1 MYKKKKSTKI
11 VPAPKSYVAD
21 IIDYRERKKKIKGPI
36 FVEPKPTKKFN
47 NNKKSKK

>member
-1 MYKKKKSTKI
+1 MYKKKKNTKI

-36 FVEPKPTKKFN
+36 FVEPKPTKKLN